1 MTDYSIFFIIAVVAT
16 GVGALLFLLSLFGLG
31 EHDLDF
37 DADSGGADVGL
48 LSIKSGIGFFLGFGW
63 GGVLAQGLDW
73 GMAASLAAAFFTG
86 VLMFLIIGISMRFI
100 MSLKSDGT
108 LNYETLKGMTG
119 SVYIS
124 IPGNL
129 QRGGQVTIA
138 HPSQLLYLPAVQE
151 GEHPLLSA
159 TNAENQQIAKQT
171 PSFAPKNVKSGVFVL
186 FKIIQPLHNK
196 RVAILKESDEKRLI
210 FIYPF
215 TLIFQ
220 DFTSS

>member
-138 HPSQLLYLPAVQE
+138 HPSQDR
-151 GEHPLLSA
+151 
-159 TNAENQQIAKQT
+159 
-171 PSFAPKNVKSGVFVL
+171 KSVV
-186 FKIIQPLHNK
+186 
-196 RVAILKESDEKRLI
+196 
-210 FIYPF
+210 
-215 TLIFQ
+215 
-220 DFTSS
+220 

>member
-48 LSIKSGIGFFLGFGW
+48 LSIKSGIGFFLGFGL

-151 GEHPLLSA
+151 GEHPLPSG
-159 TNAENQQIAKQT
+159 T
-171 PSFAPKNVKSGVFVL
+171 PVEVVAVTAGIVTVK
-186 FKIIQPLHNK
+186 PLH
-196 RVAILKESDEKRLI
+196 
-210 FIYPF
+210 
-215 TLIFQ
+215 
-220 DFTSS
+220 

>member
-129 QRGGQVTIA
+129 QRGGQGAIA
-138 HPSQLLYLPAVQE
+138 PPSRLRCLPAVPDW
-151 GEHPLLSA
+151 EHSLPTGNTVEVVA
-159 TNAENQQIAKQT
+159 VTAGIVT
-171 PSFAPKNVKSGVFVL
+171 VK
-186 FKIIQPLHNK
+186 PLH
-196 RVAILKESDEKRLI
+196 
-210 FIYPF
+210 
-215 TLIFQ
+215 
-220 DFTSS
+220 

>member
-37 DADSGGADVGL
+37 DADSGGADVGFL
-48 LSIKSGIGFFLGFGW
+48 PDSRFPHRLKSGIGFFLGFGW

-151 GEHPLLSA
+151 GEHPLPSG
-159 TNAENQQIAKQT
+159 T
-171 PSFAPKNVKSGVFVL
+171 PVEVVAVTAGIVTVK
-186 FKIIQPLHNK
+186 PLH
-196 RVAILKESDEKRLI
+196 
-210 FIYPF
+210 
-215 TLIFQ
+215 
-220 DFTSS
+220 

>member
-1 MTDYSIFFIIAVVAT
+1 M
-16 GVGALLFLLSLFGLG
+16 
-31 EHDLDF
+31 
-37 DADSGGADVGL
+37 
-48 LSIKSGIGFFLGFGW
+48 LSIKSGIGFFWASAGAACSPRVWTGDGRFP
-63 GGVLAQGLDW
+63 GGG
-73 GMAASLAAAFFTG
+73 FFTG

-151 GEHPLLSA
+151 GEHPLPSG
-159 TNAENQQIAKQT
+159 T
-171 PSFAPKNVKSGVFVL
+171 PVEVVAVTAGIVTVK
-186 FKIIQPLHNK
+186 PLH
-196 RVAILKESDEKRLI
+196 
-210 FIYPF
+210 
-215 TLIFQ
+215 
-220 DFTSS
+220 

>member
-100 MSLKSDGT
+100 MSL
-108 LNYETLKGMTG
+108 NYE
-119 SVYIS
+119 
-124 IPGNL
+124 P
-129 QRGGQVTIA
+129 
-138 HPSQLLYLPAVQE
+138 
-151 GEHPLLSA
+151 
-159 TNAENQQIAKQT
+159 
-171 PSFAPKNVKSGVFVL
+171 
-186 FKIIQPLHNK
+186 
-196 RVAILKESDEKRLI
+196 
-210 FIYPF
+210 
-215 TLIFQ
+215 
-220 DFTSS
+220 

>member
-63 GGVLAQGLDW
+63 G
-73 GMAASLAAAFFTG
+73 ASLAAAFFTG

-151 GEHPLLSA
+151 GEHPLPSG
-159 TNAENQQIAKQT
+159 T
-171 PSFAPKNVKSGVFVL
+171 PVEVVAVTAGIVTVK
-186 FKIIQPLHNK
+186 PLH
-196 RVAILKESDEKRLI
+196 
-210 FIYPF
+210 
-215 TLIFQ
+215 
-220 DFTSS
+220 

>member
-1 MTDYSIFFIIAVVAT
+1 
-16 GVGALLFLLSLFGLG
+16 
-31 EHDLDF
+31 
-37 DADSGGADVGL
+37 
-48 LSIKSGIGFFLGFGW
+48 
-63 GGVLAQGLDW
+63 
-73 GMAASLAAAFFTG
+73 MAASLAAAFFTG

-151 GEHPLLSA
+151 GEHPLPSG
-159 TNAENQQIAKQT
+159 T
-171 PSFAPKNVKSGVFVL
+171 PVEVVAVTAGIVTVK
-186 FKIIQPLHNK
+186 PLH
-196 RVAILKESDEKRLI
+196 
-210 FIYPF
+210 
-215 TLIFQ
+215 
-220 DFTSS
+220 

>member
-1 MTDYSIFFIIAVVAT
+1 MDLPAGTGRQNFHHIKTDVGISIRALLKILACRSNQTLLFIIV
-16 GVGALLFLLSLFGLG
+16 
-31 EHDLDF
+31 HR
-37 DADSGGADVGL
+37 
-48 LSIKSGIGFFLGFGW
+48 FGW

-151 GEHPLLSA
+151 GEHPLPSG
-159 TNAENQQIAKQT
+159 T
-171 PSFAPKNVKSGVFVL
+171 PVEVVAVTAGIVTVK
-186 FKIIQPLHNK
+186 PLH
-196 RVAILKESDEKRLI
+196 
-210 FIYPF
+210 
-215 TLIFQ
+215 
-220 DFTSS
+220 

>member
-100 MSLKSDGT
+100 MSLKSD
-108 LNYETLKGMTG
+108 KGMTG

-151 GEHPLLSA
+151 GEHPLPSG
-159 TNAENQQIAKQT
+159 T
-171 PSFAPKNVKSGVFVL
+171 PVEVVAVTAGIVTVK
-186 FKIIQPLHNK
+186 PLH
-196 RVAILKESDEKRLI
+196 
-210 FIYPF
+210 
-215 TLIFQ
+215 
-220 DFTSS
+220 